1 MLIDCRRSILSGTY
15 NLQEAGFFGH
25 KSVSLHHV
33 IDSLLFAY
41 KIKFTHF
48 VPTNAHHPIALT
60 LIPGVGSILI
70 RQLISY
76 CGSATEVF
84 QSPLARLMKIPGIGE
99 VTARAILKPGPL
111 HEAEQVMKRL
121 EKMGASALFY
131 TDKAYPARLKTLYD
145 APALLYFQGN
155 GNLNATRT
163 LGLVGTRQATEYGR
177 RITNEIIEAVTP
189 FGSSII
195 SGLAYGID
203 IAAHRSSLANGLPT
217 IGVMAS
223 GLDVIYPNV
232 HQKTAGEMLTLGGLL
247 TESRPGTKP
256 DAHLFPARNRI
267 IAGLSDVV
275 IVVEAAAKGGALITA
290 EYANNYHREVF
301 AVPGQLNQAF
311 SAGCN
316 KLIRENKAQIYTSPA
331 DIIEALNWDLNS
343 DSVSLKNTPPALPLN
358 LTEEESQLLALLRQT
373 ADLHVDE
380 LSWKSQIPMGR
391 LASLLL
397 TLEFQGF
404 IRSLPGKKYALVYV

>member
-1 MLIDCRRSILSGTY
+1 MSTDT
-15 NLQEAGFFGH
+15 QH
-25 KSVSLHHV
+25 Q
-33 IDSLLFAY
+33 
-41 KIKFTHF
+41 
-48 VPTNAHHPIALT
+48 IALT
-60 LIPGVGSILI
+60 LVPGVGSILI

-76 CGSATEVF
+76 CGSATAVF
-84 QSPLARLMKIPGIGE
+84 QSPLARLMKVPGIGE
-99 VTARAILKPGPL
+99 VTARAVLKSGVL
-111 HEAEQVMKRL
+111 SDAEQVMMRL
-121 EKMGASALFY
+121 EKLGASVLFY
-131 TDKAYPARLKTLYD
+131 TDKAYPDRLKSLYD
-145 APALLYFQGN
+145 APALLYFRGA
-155 GNLNATRT
+155 GNLNT
-163 LGLVGTRQATEYGR
+163 LRMIGLVGTRQATEYGR
-177 RITNEIIEAVTP
+177 RITQEIIEAVVPYNAT
-189 FGSSII
+189 II

-203 IAAHRSSLANGLPT
+203 IAAHRSSLVNGLPT

-223 GLDVIYPNV
+223 GLDIIYPNV
-232 HQKTAGEMLTLGGLL
+232 HQKTATDMLEQGGLL

-267 IAGLSDVV
+267 IAGLSDAV

-316 KLIRENKAQIYTSPA
+316 KLIRENKAQIYTSPR
-331 DIIEALNWDLNS
+331 DIIEALNWDTALNAAS
-343 DSVSLKNTPPALPLN
+343 PTKTLPAFPVN
-358 LTEEESQLLALLRQT
+358 ITDEESQILALLRQST
-373 ADLHVDE
+373 NLHVDE

-404 IRSLPGKKYALVYV
+404 VRSLPGKKYAVVYV